1 MVKSFV
7 CAYCREEFTSDP
19 VEYAGKLYCCE
30 ACAFEASQKIN
41 SACGSRRSV
50 ETAMRYSRRVSQRPK
65 KE

>member
-1 MVKSFV
+1 MVKLPV
-7 CAYCREEFTSDP
+7 CAYCREEISGEA

-41 SACGSRRSV
+41 SMCGSRRSV
-50 ETAMRYSRRVSQRPK
+50 ETAMRYLRKASQRPK